1 MATPG
6 AEVRSRM
13 AAVLQAV
20 VPDDEKEQVLNA
32 SYTRVE
38 FMNWA
43 AEIPARPT
51 TTTPLGEGS
60 QSEPAEWTDAER
72 ASIREATLKDAEE
85 ELFMNQYPEASL
97 ERYKECANKRE
108 LYPKA
113 TIENGIR
120 DQRHQY
126 CLDHGLEYVFQ
137 MAELVPGKGCSRE
150 QQVKDG
156 LPKNHFPRYRDTG
169 FGRVELPKAPK
180 MRRAPNL
187 RHSRD
192 GPLHPKSGG
201 SPAWHLESSS
211 QADESNVRTP
221 VTGHIMTSERNRQ
234 LTRSR
239 DLIEA
244 QKNVPTQGLL
254 LKIEEAARERHEEDH
269 QKLVEI
275 RKQSEPDFVDP
286 YPTPP
291 RDTTPP
297 SNGRQL
303 RSATKSPSKRK
314 SESESSPSPKKPRL
328 ILHGPKPRKRCNCGQ
343 AKLDNMIACGG
354 KACKVRGQGHP
365 VPCVPRAA
373 APAAGE
379 EQYCREC
386 RPPSQSSRR

>member
-1 MATPG
+1 MATPE
-6 AEVRSRM
+6 AKVRSRM

-20 VPDDEKEQVLNA
+20 VADDEKEQVLKA

-51 TTTPLGEGS
+51 MTTPLGQGS
-60 QSEPAEWTDAER
+60 QSQSAEWTDAER
-72 ASIREATLKDAEE
+72 ALIRGATLKDAEE
-85 ELFMNQYPEASL
+85 E
-97 ERYKECANKRE
+97 
-108 LYPKA
+108 PKA
-113 TIENGIR
+113 TIEHGIR

-126 CLDHGLEYVFQ
+126 CLDHGLEYQFQ
-137 MAELVPGKGCSRE
+137 MAEPVPGEGCSRE

-156 LPKNHFPRYRDTG
+156 LPKNHFPRHRDTG
-169 FGRVELPKAPK
+169 FGRVELPRPPK

-192 GPLHPKSGG
+192 GPLHPKSGD
-201 SPAWHLESSS
+201 SPPWHLEPIS
-211 QADESNVRTP
+211 QAEESNVRTP

-244 QKNVPTQGLL
+244 QKNVPTEGWL
-254 LKIEEAARERHEEDH
+254 LKIEEAARERDEEDH

-275 RKQSEPDFVDP
+275 RKQYEPDFVGS

-291 RDTTPP
+291 RDTTSP
-297 SNGRQL
+297 SNDRLL
-303 RSATKSPSKRK
+303 RSSTKSPSKRK

-328 ILHGPKPRKRCNCGQ
+328 ILHGPKPRKC
-343 AKLDNMIACGG
+343 
-354 KACKVRGQGHP
+354 
-365 VPCVPRAA
+365 
-373 APAAGE
+373 
-379 EQYCREC
+379 
-386 RPPSQSSRR
+386 

>member
-32 SYTRVE
+32 SHTRVE

-85 ELFMNQYPEASL
+85 ELFIDQYPEASL

-113 TIENGIR
+113 TIEHGIR

-137 MAELVPGKGCSRE
+137 MAEPVPGKGCSRE

-244 QKNVPTQGLL
+244 
-254 LKIEEAARERHEEDH
+254 
-269 QKLVEI
+269 
-275 RKQSEPDFVDP
+275 
-286 YPTPP
+286 
-291 RDTTPP
+291 
-297 SNGRQL
+297 
-303 RSATKSPSKRK
+303 
-314 SESESSPSPKKPRL
+314 
-328 ILHGPKPRKRCNCGQ
+328 
-343 AKLDNMIACGG
+343 
-354 KACKVRGQGHP
+354 
-365 VPCVPRAA
+365 
-373 APAAGE
+373 
-379 EQYCREC
+379 
-386 RPPSQSSRR
+386 